1 MYGAIGFPLRVAR
14 TVVVGKDSKL
24 VAQVLDVLSYFI
36 RCTEVFE
43 HVQKRDDYSKDGTQD
58 KVSNFGE
65 DSSCS
70 QCGTKSFTESDFS
83 GKTCSLTSE
92 STICFKCKQ
101 NCDGKCTLQHE
112 LKDKGEKESLH
123 GQMLTQLQVR
133 HGVTQC
139 LNCSSRINGSSLQKL
154 PNLEILQPNCTCNKI
169 SNGGV
174 QKELKHFINSFQC
187 YCCKNSTG
195 VDHVLSKGTK
205 FKCYCASDCDSNNPL
220 GKQFSNELSCI
231 NYLEKLHQS
240 LQKCKGDH
248 QTVTNGLLVKIAKN
262 SQAIQSQDILGDSNG
277 HTDNHISET
286 DSCVSDDTDTASVRS
301 STLDKGVDMEETIAS
316 YGRSGSADSGIHQSP
331 LNSPFIQQ
339 PVDFPISHEG
349 EDEQAPEELPLP
361 RYSSGPHNGSTL
373 SKITVGEQVW
383 RFIEANVN
391 ILFVSNSSVTH
402 LFILT

>member
-43 HVQKRDDYSKDGTQD
+43 HVQKRDDDSRDVTHD

-83 GKTCSLTSE
+83 GKTCSLTSG
-92 STICFKCKQ
+92 TVIICTKCKQ
-101 NCDGKCTLQHE
+101 NCDGKCTLQGE

-123 GQMLTQLQVR
+123 EQILTQLQVT

-139 LNCSSRINGSSLQKL
+139 LNCSSRINGTSLQKL
-154 PNLEILQPNCTCNKI
+154 PNIEILQSNCTCNKI
-169 SNGGV
+169 STGGV
-174 QKELKHFINSFQC
+174 QKELKHFIKDVNLLTMTNHHFNTFQC

-205 FKCYCASDCDSNNPL
+205 FKCYCVPDCDSNNHH
-220 GKQFSNELSCI
+220 GKQFSNELYCI
-231 NYLEKLHQS
+231 NCLEKLHQS

-248 QTVTNGLLVKIAKN
+248 QTKTNDSLARIAKI
-262 SQAIQSQDILGDSNG
+262 SQAVQSQDILGDCNG
-277 HTDNHISET
+277 HTDNRISET

-301 STLDKGVDMEETIAS
+301 SALDKLVDVGGTIAS

-339 PVDFPISHEG
+339 PVDFPNIISHQG
-349 EDEQAPEELPLP
+349 EDEQIPEELPLP
-361 RYSSGPHNGSTL
+361 RYGTDPHNASTL
-373 SKITVGEQVW
+373 
-383 RFIEANVN
+383 R
-391 ILFVSNSSVTH
+391 
-402 LFILT
+402 

>member
-1 MYGAIGFPLRVAR
+1 MAR

-24 VAQVLDVLSYFI
+24 VTQMLDVLSYFI

-43 HVQKRDDYSKDGTQD
+43 HVQKRDGDSKGGTQD

-92 STICFKCKQ
+92 SAICSKCKQ
-101 NCDGKCTLQHE
+101 NCDGKCTQQGE

-123 GQMLTQLQVR
+123 EQILTQLQVT
-133 HGVTQC
+133 HGATQC

-154 PNLEILQPNCTCNKI
+154 PNVEILQANCTCNKI
-169 SNGGV
+169 STGGV
-174 QKELKHFINSFQC
+174 KKELKHFIKDMTNHHFNSFQC

-195 VDHVLSKGTK
+195 VDHVFSKGTK
-205 FKCYCASDCDSNNPL
+205 FKCYCASDCDSNNHHR
-220 GKQFSNELSCI
+220 KQFSNELNCI
-231 NYLEKLHQS
+231 NCLEELHQS

-248 QTVTNGLLVKIAKN
+248 QTETNGSLARIEN
-262 SQAIQSQDILGDSNG
+262 ISQAVQSQDILSDCNR
-277 HTDNHISET
+277 HTDNRISET

-301 STLDKGVDMEETIAS
+301 SALDKLVDVEETIAS

-339 PVDFPISHEG
+339 PAEFPNLISHLG
-349 EDEQAPEELPLP
+349 EDEQIPEELPLP
-361 RYSSGPHNGSTL
+361 RYS
-373 SKITVGEQVW
+373 
-383 RFIEANVN
+383 
-391 ILFVSNSSVTH
+391 TH
-402 LFILT
+402 P